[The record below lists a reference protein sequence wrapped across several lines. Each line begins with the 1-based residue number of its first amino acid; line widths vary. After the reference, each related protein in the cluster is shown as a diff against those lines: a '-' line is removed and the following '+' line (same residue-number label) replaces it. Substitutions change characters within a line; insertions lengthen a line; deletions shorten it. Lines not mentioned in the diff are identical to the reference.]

1 MGHYRTKN
9 VIIFFFGIA
18 FLVIVAVA
26 MTSCGKNEAQP
37 SVDNIYPAVS
47 IVVEVDGDGDM
58 VFTQDFNGGIWCFYG
73 AEDWFVGDIVAMLV
87 YDNETETV
95 KDDIIVDQRF
105 AGSITVG

>member
-9 VIIFFFGIA
+9 VIIFFFGII

-47 IVVEVDGDGDM
+47 IVIEIDNDNDS
-58 VFTQDFNGGIWCFYG
+58 VFAQDFNGVIWGFRDADG
-73 AEDWFVGDIVAMLV
+73 LLKKKKDWHHISSVL
-87 YDNETETV
+87 
-95 KDDIIVDQRF
+95 QR
-105 AGSITVG
+105 